1 MCQGL
6 LFQLGD
12 KLFIVGHLPATFRI
26 SFLKRALPVAK
37 RSNSFSVICA
47 DRPKLSVTCK
57 AAPNLKFALR
67 EASHY

>member
-12 KLFIVGHLPATFRI
+12 KLFIVGHIPPAIRI
-26 SFLKRALPVAK
+26 SLLKCALPVAK
-37 RSNSFSVICA
+37 RSNRFSEICA

-57 AAPNLKFALR
+57 TAPNLEFALR